1 MVELDCHL
9 TKDGHVVICH
19 DNSLERSSGVNK
31 NISDLNFE
39 VIFLYFLPK
48 GNLKRVSYML
58 NPLLMIL

>member
-19 DNSLERSSGVNK
+19 DNNLERSSGVNK

-39 VIFLYFLPK
+39 VIFLKIILL
-48 GNLKRVSYML
+48 NLL
-58 NPLLMIL
+58 T